1 MNKDFEDN
9 SPDFTRRKKILKV
22 ILFLLLISLII
33 LVVQLFLKE
42 NLFYFQENFKLISYF
57 AVYNLLILYIIIRLD
72 LYVST
77 KRIKESKKVEVPNEF
92 RVDAFK
98 QTGSIILHIIVL
110 IIFVFIVVVGVVA
123 KVGIFAIIFGLFGTG
138 IIFYFL
144 SIMIKRKKYSLEAKN
159 RNIKIFYKNREIR
172 VFEIKDISF
181 VAFSGSGRQKVK
193 RGDYPIMEI
202 CSIKGEKILK
212 IPLSL
217 KNYWILKKYFLK
229 YGVDIED
236 SYSL

>member
-9 SPDFTRRKKILKV
+9 SPDFIRRKKILKV
-22 ILFLLLISLII
+22 ILFLLLMSLII
-33 LVVQLFLKE
+33 LVVQLFFKE

-144 SIMIKRKKYSLEAKN
+144 SIMIKSRKYSLEAKN
-159 RNIKIFYKNREIR
+159 RNIKIFCKNQEIR

-202 CSIKGEKILK
+202 YSIKGEKILK

-229 YGVDIED
+229 YGVNIED